1 MSENNNNT
9 PKIEPPK
16 VQEFSVKQSKY
27 NVLNK
32 TLPTRAIIC
41 APSGS
46 GKTVLLTNYIL
57 DIYRNLFSRIYIF
70 SPSISVDANWNPVKQ
85 YIANELKLK
94 ETEDDKFYYD
104 HYDADAL
111 QKIIYTQ
118 HKIIEYMKQNKYKN
132 LYQILIIVDD
142 MADDPIFTRKS
153 KLLHQLYIRAR
164 HDAISTIT
172 SVQKYYVLAPIIR
185 INATQLYVFRLRNY
199 KDLES
204 ILEELSALAPKKEL
218 LDIYNAATKDP
229 YSFLFINLVSQDKN
243 HMFYIRF
250 EKRFELED

>member
-1 MSENNNNT
+1 MTSNNI
-9 PKIEPPK
+9 PKIEPQK
-16 VQEFSVKQSKY
+16 VIEFNVKQSKY
-27 NVLNK
+27 DVLNK

-46 GKTVLLTNYIL
+46 GKTVLLTNFIL
-57 DIYRNLFSRIYIF
+57 DIYRGCFSRIYIF
-70 SPSISVDANWNPVKQ
+70 SPSIDVDYNWNPVKQ
-85 YIANELKLK
+85 YISNELKLK

-104 HYDADAL
+104 TYEPEAL
-111 QKIIYTQ
+111 ERIIYTQ
-118 HKIIEYMKQNKYKN
+118 HKIIDYMKKNKYKT
-132 LYQILIIVDD
+132 LYQILIIIDD
-142 MADDPIFTRKS
+142 HADSPEFTRKS
-153 KLLHQLYIRAR
+153 KLLHQLYIRSR
-164 HDAISTIT
+164 HDCISTIT

-218 LDIYNAATKDP
+218 LDIYNTATKDP

-250 EKRFELED
+250 EKRFELDD

>member
-1 MSENNNNT
+1 MTSNNI
-9 PKIEPPK
+9 PKIDPPK
-16 VQEFSVKQSKY
+16 VIEFNVKQSKY
-27 NVLNK
+27 DVVGK

-46 GKTVLLTNYIL
+46 GKTVLLTNFVL
-57 DIYRNLFSRIYIF
+57 DIYRGCFSRIYIF
-70 SPSISVDANWNPVKQ
+70 SPSIDVDYNWIPVKQ
-85 YIANELKLK
+85 YISNEMKLQ
-94 ETEDDKFYYD
+94 ETDDDKFYYD

-111 QKIIYTQ
+111 EKIIYTQ
-118 HKIIEYMKQNKYKN
+118 HKIIEYMKKHKFKT

-172 SVQKYYVLAPIIR
+172 SVQKYFCLAPIIR
-185 INATQLYVFRLRNY
+185 INATQLYVFKLRNY

-204 ILEELSALAPKKEL
+204 ILEELSALATKNEL
-218 LDIYNAATKDP
+218 LNIYNTATKDP

-243 HMFYIRF
+243 HMLYIRF
-250 EKRFELED
+250 EKRFEIED